1 MKKKQI
7 HCPYCGAKASLRP
20 ASAVYGTATKVPDSY
35 LYVCDRYPRCDSY
48 VGAHKRTK
56 EPMGTLANGDL
67 RNKRI
72 QAHKAFDWMWKSGL
86 MTKWQAYKWMQGK
99 LALTDEQAHI
109 AKFSEYSV
117 TKQIFRR
124 DKRSSDEQKVMLLA
138 NQAILSTA
146 EMIKCAELNTFAFG
160 SEDELIDTLY
170 HDEYTT
176 SENIAHSVRFLPQ
189 CRPVITSVA
198 NLYLRKQI
206 IFERM

>member
-99 LALTDEQAHI
+99 LALTDEQAMSILKNTINMLHELDMQVVI
-109 AKFSEYSV
+109 CGINPGKEQDV
-117 TKQIFRR
+117 LQQIQC
-124 DKRSSDEQKVMLLA
+124 DYT
-138 NQAILSTA
+138 I
-146 EMIKCAELNTFAFG
+146 G
-160 SEDELIDTLY
+160 SYQQL
-170 HDEYTT
+170 
-176 SENIAHSVRFLPQ
+176 
-189 CRPVITSVA
+189 
-198 NLYLRKQI
+198 
-206 IFERM
+206 